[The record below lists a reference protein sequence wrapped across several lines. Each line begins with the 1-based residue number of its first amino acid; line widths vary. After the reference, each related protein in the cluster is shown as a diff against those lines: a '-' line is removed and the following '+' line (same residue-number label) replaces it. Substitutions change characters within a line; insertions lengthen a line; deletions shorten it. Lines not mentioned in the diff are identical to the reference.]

1 MENLQAQMQSI
12 LNDPNMM
19 QTIMAMAQGM
29 SQQQPDKKEPE
40 KAPPPLMDGLD
51 LGMLQKLAG
60 YASQSNIDGNQRNL
74 LSALTPYLSRERI
87 SKLERAMRAAKL
99 ARMASDIF
107 GSQLLG

>member
-1 MENLQAQMQSI
+1 MEDLQAQMQSI

-19 QTIMAMAQGM
+19 QTIMALAQGR
-29 SQQQPDKKEPE
+29 SAPQSEKKEPE

-51 LGMLQKLAG
+51 IGMLQKLSG
-60 YASQSNIDGNQRNL
+60 YARQSNIDNNQKNL

-99 ARMASDIF
+99 ARLASGIF
-107 GSQLLG
+107 GGQLFG